1 MSNRLSFE
9 VNASEKAIDRIRNQS
24 TQERSQFIID
34 VFVKYFGDGIQKNP
48 KAFSGRFRKMAST
61 AFNFY
66 RGSALLFYQD
76 LKIDKDQ
83 WIQNNR
89 AAGHI
94 FIHVIHFI
102 SSISSSSFSCYC
114 RAICMQK
121 ILVPIWTVVEY

>member
-9 VNASEKAIDRIRNQS
+9 INAPEKAIDRIRNQS

-76 LKIDKDQ
+76 LKVDQDQ
-83 WIQNNR
+83 WVQTNQ
-89 AAGHI
+89 AAGNI
-94 FIHVIHFI
+94 FIHVIDFI
-102 SSISSSSFSCYC
+102 SSLFPSCYY

-121 ILVPIWTVVEY
+121 ILVPIWTVVAY